1 MLRHNK
7 WMRTV
12 SIVSL
17 VAVFGF
23 LLSLYGSA
31 EADAKA
37 TQDTI
42 DTTVN
47 VETTLLVAC
56 PWDLNSDGTVDDFDL
71 EILLFCWGRCC
82 GNCCKADFDA
92 DGKVGASDLL
102 ALLNNWGDCP

>member
-23 LLSLYGSA
+23 LLSLVSSA

-56 PWDLNSDGTVDDFDL
+56 PWDLNRDGTVDDFDL
-71 EILLFCWGRCC
+71 EILLFCWGSCC
-82 GNCCKADFDA
+82 GNCCKADFDSN
-92 DGKVGASDLL
+92 GSVGVSDLL
-102 ALLNNWGDCP
+102 ALLENWGDCP